1 MSRAQRKMDHINYA
15 LTTGQGSGTMFED
28 IRFVHQALPDLGVDD
43 IDLSPETG
51 DLNLKSPVFINA
63 MTGGGGEHTE
73 KLNSILARTAKET
86 GMAMAVGS
94 QMSAIKDPAERASF
108 KVVRKENPD
117 GIIFSNLGSEASLEQ
132 AREAVEIIEA
142 NALQIH
148 LNVVQELT
156 MPEGDR
162 DFKGALERIQHISE
176 SLHIP
181 VIVKETGFGIS
192 YETALKLA
200 KTSVSAIDVS
210 GFGGTNFAAI
220 ENERRSKKLEYFQDW
235 GIPTAAAIVE
245 VRKAFPGT
253 VLASGGIKNA
263 QDIIKAFLLGADAAG
278 LAGSFLKLAI
288 DEGESKLI
296 QKVFELHDDLAMMMT
311 ALGAK
316 KIRDLQNCPAIISGD
331 LSNYLL
337 LRGFDPAAFASPAKN

>member
-15 LTTGQGSGTMFED
+15 LTTGQGAGTMFED
-28 IRFVHQALPDLGVDD
+28 IRFVHQALPDLGVED
-43 IDLSPETG
+43 IDLRPKTG

-63 MTGGGGEHTE
+63 MTGGGGDHTE
-73 KLNSILARTAKET
+73 KLNGMLARVAKET

-94 QMSAIKDPAERASF
+94 QMSAIKDRSERPSF

-117 GIIFSNLGSEASLEQ
+117 GIIFSNLGSEATFDQ
-132 AREAVEIIEA
+132 AMEAVEIIEA
-142 NALQIH
+142 DALQIH

-162 DFKGALERIQHISE
+162 DFKGALERIHRISE
-176 SLHIP
+176 SLPVP

-200 KTSVSAIDVS
+200 GTKVAAIDAS
-210 GFGGTNFAAI
+210 GYGGTNFAKI
-220 ENERRSKKLEYFQDW
+220 ENERRAKKLDYFQDW
-235 GIPTAAAIVE
+235 GIPTAAAIIE
-245 VRKAFPGT
+245 VKKAFNGT

-263 QDIIKAFLLGADAAG
+263 QDIIKAFVLGADAAG
-278 LAGSFLKLAI
+278 LAGSFLKTAI

-296 QKVFELHDDLAMMMT
+296 ESVFELHEDLAMMMT
-311 ALGAK
+311 ALGAGN
-316 KIRDLQNCPAIISGD
+316 IRDLQRCPIVISGN
-331 LSNYLL
+331 LGNYLIA
-337 LRGFDPAAFASPAKN
+337 RGFDPAVFANPAKN